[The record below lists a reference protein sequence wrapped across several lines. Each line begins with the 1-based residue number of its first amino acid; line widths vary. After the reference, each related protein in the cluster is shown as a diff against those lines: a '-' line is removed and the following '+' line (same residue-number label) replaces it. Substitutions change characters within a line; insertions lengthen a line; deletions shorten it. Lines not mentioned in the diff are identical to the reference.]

1 MSEDGLAGPTCM
13 QKLYFLSQALVNVH
27 HLCSEKPNVTPFAL
41 PSFLFQRIV
50 LAEGLVGMACWA
62 GSFGFVFF
70 FCFVFS
76 FCASF
81 IIGGLKRKKNEKE
94 DYVVPFGFL
103 SLIHKQFLT

>member
-41 PSFLFQRIV
+41 PSFLFQRTV

-70 FCFVFS
+70 FFVFS